1 MYHDVELNNLTAENT
16 EKLAQMG
23 SDVIAY
29 MREMTVEEIKASF
42 PETPDLEQGQTY
54 WALFGADGAPL
65 MLASER
71 VDIASSAFYNNLKPV
86 LPN

>member
-1 MYHDVELNNLTAENT
+1 MFHDHKSENYSVEE
-16 EKLAQMG
+16 LARLG
-23 SDVIAY
+23 SNVVAY
-29 MREMTVEEIKASF
+29 MREMTTDEIIKAF
-42 PETPDLEQGQTY
+42 PDTTNLEENRSY

-71 VDIASSAFYNNLKPV
+71 ADIAFSAFHNDLKAV

>member
-1 MYHDVELNNLTAENT
+1 MFHNVELSSQDAD
-16 EKLAQMG
+16 KLAQMG
-23 SDVIAY
+23 SEAIAY
-29 MREMTVEEIKASF
+29 MREMTTAEIKAAF
-42 PETPDLEQGQTY
+42 PDTPELEDNQTY

-71 VDIASSAFYNNLKPV
+71 VDVASSAFYNNLKPV

>member
-1 MYHDVELNNLTAENT
+1 MFHDTDLNNHSVES
-16 EKLAQMG
+16 LAKMG
-23 SDVIAY
+23 SDAVAY
-29 MREMTVEEIKASF
+29 MREMTVEEIISAF
-42 PETPDLEQGQTY
+42 PESPELEENQTY

>member
-1 MYHDVELNNLTAENT
+1 MFHDTELNNQSIED
-16 EKLAQMG
+16 LAQMG
-23 SDVIAY
+23 ANAVAY
-29 MREMTVEEIKASF
+29 MREMTTQEIKASF
-42 PETPDLEQGQTY
+42 PQTPELVEGETY

-71 VDIASSAFYNNLKPV
+71 VDIASSAFYNDLKPV

>member
-1 MYHDVELNNLTAENT
+1 MFHDSELNNQNVET
-16 EKLAQMG
+16 LAQMG
-23 SDVIAY
+23 SDAVAY
-29 MREMTVEEIKASF
+29 MREMTTVEIKTAF
-42 PETPDLEQGQTY
+42 PETPELEENQTY

-71 VDIASSAFYNNLKPV
+71 VDVASSAFYNNLKAV

>member
-1 MYHDVELNNLTAENT
+1 MFHDVELNNQDAK
-16 EKLAQMG
+16 KLAQMG
-23 SDVIAY
+23 SNAIAY
-29 MREMTVEEIKASF
+29 MREMTTDEIRTAFPQTPELEEN
-42 PETPDLEQGQTY
+42 QTY

-86 LPN
+86 MPN

>member
-1 MYHDVELNNLTAENT
+1 MFHDTELNNQDAKN
-16 EKLAQMG
+16 LAQMG
-23 SDVIAY
+23 SDAIAY
-29 MREMTVEEIKASF
+29 MREMTTAEIRKAFPQTPELEEN
-42 PETPDLEQGQTY
+42 QTY

-71 VDIASSAFYNNLKPV
+71 VDIASSAFYNNLKPI